1 MDALSEFVQEAQGL
15 SEHFEPQVVFNI
27 GPWGVTQYIIWLFI
41 AFVVVLAVVLIA
53 AKKLT
58 LVPNNK
64 FINMVEFGYQ
74 FVRRNVAED
83 VIGHGYK
90 AHLPFLATLFFFILI
105 CNILGLVPGFKTST
119 GSISCTWALAVVSFV
134 YFNYYGLKTSGLLG
148 YLKSLCPSGVPGPMR
163 PIIWFLEFF
172 SMVIRVLTLA
182 VRLYGNMLAGH
193 MVLAVFGI
201 ATTCFIQAALF
212 AGTMDLIAG
221 LPSIAWF
228 LLLVIMYAMEC
239 LVAFI
244 QAFVFAILSASYIN
258 MAIHA
263 H

>member
-1 MDALSEFVQEAQGL
+1 
-15 SEHFEPQVVFNI
+15 
-27 GPWGVTQYIIWLFI
+27 
-41 AFVVVLAVVLIA
+41 
-53 AKKLT
+53 
-58 LVPNNK
+58 
-64 FINMVEFGYQ
+64 
-74 FVRRNVAED
+74 
-83 VIGHGYK
+83 
-90 AHLPFLATLFFFILI
+90 
-105 CNILGLVPGFKTST
+105 LGLVPGFKTST

-148 YLKSLCPSGVPGPMR
+148 YMKSLCPSGVPGPMR

-212 AGTMDLIAG
+212 SGTMDLIAG

-228 LLLVIMYAMEC
+228 LLLIIMYAMEC

>member
-1 MDALSEFVQEAQGL
+1 MDALSEFVNEAQSL

-41 AFVVVLAVVLIA
+41 AFIVVLAVVLLS

-212 AGTMDLIAG
+212 SGTMDLIAG
-221 LPSIAWF
+221 IPSIAWF

>member
-1 MDALSEFVQEAQGL
+1 MDALSEFVHEAQGL
-15 SEHFEPQVVFNI
+15 SEHFEPQVVFYL
-27 GPWGVTQYIIWLFI
+27 GPWGVTQYIVWLFI
-41 AFVVVLAVVLIA
+41 AFFVVLAVVLIA
-53 AKKLT
+53 GKKLT

-64 FINMVEFGYQ
+64 FVNMVEFGYQ
-74 FVRRNVAED
+74 FVKRNVAED

-148 YLKSLCPSGVPGPMR
+148 YMKSLCPSGVPGPMR

-212 AGTMDLIAG
+212 SGTMDLIAG